1 MFKRFSILA
10 IAGAA
15 LMLAAPGAFA
25 QGKGPTAKKSAPA
38 PAPARAPAPA
48 AAPASSSG
56 IGEGD
61 TELNFFGSL
70 SDHDALGTTILLGVG
85 VGKFVSDD
93 LQLKLT
99 QTLTI
104 VDADAASIFGYSPYV
119 SAEYQIKPQ
128 PGSPFVVYVGGG
140 AGLNLLTIDAGGSD
154 TFTYSLFLTPVG
166 GFKYFLNERMSL
178 TYSLSYQFPLLE
190 ETCGALDCYDSE
202 TTTLQNTLGFSIYY

>member
-25 QGKGPTAKKSAPA
+25 QGKAPA
-38 PAPARAPAPA
+38 KAPA

-70 SDHDALGTTILLGVG
+70 SDHDAFGTTILLGAG

-93 LQLKLT
+93 LELKLT
-99 QTLTI
+99 QTLII
-104 VDADAASIFGYSPYV
+104 VDADTTSVFGYSPYV

-140 AGLNLLTIDAGGSD
+140 AGLNLLTVDAGGTD
-154 TFTYSLFLTPVG
+154 FFTYSLFLTPVG

-190 ETCGALDCYDSE
+190 ETCGTLDCFDSE

>member
-25 QGKGPTAKKSAPA
+25 QGKAPA
-38 PAPARAPAPA
+38 KAPA

-93 LQLKLT
+93 LELKLT
-99 QTLTI
+99 QTLII
-104 VDADAASIFGYSPYV
+104 VDADTTSIFGYSPYV

-140 AGLNLLTIDAGGSD
+140 AGLNLLTVDAGGTD
-154 TFTYSLFLTPVG
+154 VFTYSLFLTPVG

-190 ETCGALDCYDSE
+190 ETCDTFDCYDSE